1 MKGARTV
8 ANRLALAT
16 STVFRRVSGLANWAG
31 ARFSGDLG
39 LDWERLGHSAD
50 PEADAVAERPQRKL
64 AWTSR
69 LLLVA
74 AVAVPLL
81 LLTLAAWQNFRLVQL
96 EAEQRGTIETG
107 QLPDRALSA

>member
-8 ANRLALAT
+8 ANRLALGLARAT
-16 STVFRRVSGLANWAG
+16 GTVFRRVSGLANWAG
-31 ARFSGDLG
+31 ARFSRDLG
-39 LDWERLGHSAD
+39 LGWERLGHSAD

-74 AVAVPLL
+74 AVVVPLL
-81 LLTLAAWQNFRLVQL
+81 LPTLAARQHLRLAQL
-96 EAEQRGTIETG
+96 EAE
-107 QLPDRALSA
+107 A